1 MKGFSLVE
9 VIMGVFITGVMVI
22 VIANIP
28 QAMKLIRGSQ
38 SESKVREV
46 VAKKIED
53 IRLSGYDNLGNNL
66 PGGTPINDPKLNSLA
81 NVSGTVLIGDCP
93 PEICTNGELVKN
105 VTIAVTWTENANPK
119 RFSVSTLVAKGGLK

>member
-9 VIMGVFITGVMVI
+9 IIMGVFITGVMVI

-66 PGGTPINDPKLNSLA
+66 PDGTPINDPKLNSLA
-81 NVSGTVLIGDCP
+81 NVAGTVLIGDCP
-93 PEICTNGELVKN
+93 AQVCANGELVKN
-105 VTIAVTWTENANPK
+105 VTITVTWTENANPK